1 MRARRRAAAEGTG
14 NYLEQEVSGL
24 TAGNSY
30 SMKFFCTHRRDAAG
44 LNWGGAFEE
53 LQVFVDGNE
62 VWASA
67 HPPDDFEE
75 QITVFTASGSTG
87 AYRVPP
93 ASASALRRRH
103 LRAEGLGLELDLFVA
118 AATIRFYNNSPV
130 SRGAIRPV
138 SVSSSFASQG
148 FCCAQGGD
156 NSVFIDFVRITAM
169 AIKGVIEIP
178 NPSFEENPEVASC
191 AWTLSPL
198 PQALPHSCCHT

>member
-1 MRARRRAAAEGTG
+1 MA
-14 NYLEQEVSGL
+14 GL

-87 AYRVPP
+87 ALTLP
-93 ASASALRRRH
+93 ASALRRR
-103 LRAEGLGLELDLFVA
+103 A
-118 AATIRFYNNSPV
+118 
-130 SRGAIRPV
+130 
-138 SVSSSFASQG
+138 FA
-148 FCCAQGGD
+148 C
-156 NSVFIDFVRITAM
+156 
-169 AIKGVIEIP
+169 
-178 NPSFEENPEVASC
+178 
-191 AWTLSPL
+191 
-198 PQALPHSCCHT
+198 

>member
-1 MRARRRAAAEGTG
+1 MA
-14 NYLEQEVSGL
+14 GL

-87 AYRVPP
+87 ALPPFPP
-93 ASASALRRRH
+93 APCADEH
-103 LRAEGLGLELDLFVA
+103 LRAEGLGVELGLVRA
-118 AATIRFYNNSPV
+118 RSTAPLLQQQ
-130 SRGAIRPV
+130 SREP
-138 SVSSSFASQG
+138 
-148 FCCAQGGD
+148 
-156 NSVFIDFVRITAM
+156 
-169 AIKGVIEIP
+169 
-178 NPSFEENPEVASC
+178 
-191 AWTLSPL
+191 
-198 PQALPHSCCHT
+198 